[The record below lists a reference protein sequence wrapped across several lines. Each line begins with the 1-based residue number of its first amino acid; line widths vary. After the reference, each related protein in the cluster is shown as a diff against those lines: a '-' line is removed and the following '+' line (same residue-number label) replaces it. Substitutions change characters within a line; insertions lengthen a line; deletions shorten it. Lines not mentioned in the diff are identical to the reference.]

1 MFESATPIAFFQHQV
16 ALLRSQLPGLLDGRP
31 DSIHDARIA
40 TRRLREVLPLTHEWQ
55 RRRDAGDFAARI
67 SELGRSLG
75 KARDADVRIE
85 LLRYFEARLPHAGS
99 SLALVRQRQERD
111 RLMLARKLIKQLE
124 RLEVGE
130 ELARLSARAA
140 WPRRRFWVAM
150 TGAWRHQLRQLVA
163 ERAQAA
169 SAALVYATGVYFPNR
184 SHAARIAIKKFR
196 YAVEI
201 GDQTGL
207 LADQP
212 LLRTLKKAQDLLGE
226 LHDRQTLI
234 DELTSVAARPEVDA
248 APIALVVRV
257 AEVEIGDLQARVL
270 ARRAEVL
277 DACQRALRRVDRRV
291 MTKGAYA
298 VAGVVALAAGIE
310 ATRRHQAQGRRA
322 ADAEPGRAVSVRVP
336 VPVLLPD
343 AQTR

>member
-1 MFESATPIAFFQHQV
+1 
-16 ALLRSQLPGLLDGRP
+16 
-31 DSIHDARIA
+31 
-40 TRRLREVLPLTHEWQ
+40 LTLEWQ

-85 LLRYFEARLPHAGS
+85 LLRYFEARLPHAAS

-207 LADQP
+207 LADQAAVAHAEESP
-212 LLRTLKKAQDLLGE
+212 GSAGR
-226 LHDRQTLI
+226 
-234 DELTSVAARPEVDA
+234 AARSPDAHRRIDQRRREARGRRGTDRAGRARWPKSKSAISRRVCSHA
-248 APIALVVRV
+248 APRCSTRAS
-257 AEVEIGDLQARVL
+257 ARCGGWTV
-270 ARRAEVL
+270 
-277 DACQRALRRVDRRV
+277 
-291 MTKGAYA
+291 G
-298 VAGVVALAAGIE
+298 
-310 ATRRHQAQGRRA
+310 
-322 ADAEPGRAVSVRVP
+322 
-336 VPVLLPD
+336 
-343 AQTR
+343 